1 MMTRKEESSFNP
13 ICYVDSATKPHL
25 HQILGMSLPIYEG
38 PHDINIIIYN
48 NQYDFPIC
56 HILCDVCQ
64 IGVTVNKTPEK
75 KLCLQ
80 GQVD

>member
-1 MMTRKEESSFNP
+1 MMTHKEESSSNP

-48 NQYDFPIC
+48 NNNISNMSSL
-56 HILCDVCQ
+56 H
-64 IGVTVNKTPEK
+64 VTYYVMFVK
-75 KLCLQ
+75 
-80 GQVD
+80 